1 MEIPRV
7 LTIAGSDSG
16 GGAGIQADLKTITVL
31 GGFGMSVITAL
42 TAQNTLGVHGIHEVP
57 PDFVE
62 AQFDAVAKD
71 IGIDAAKI
79 GMLSSTGIMQVV
91 ARKVREYQVDRL
103 VLDPVMVAKGGSA
116 LIRPEAVQ
124 CLIDNLVPLALLIT
138 PNLPEAEVLSG
149 VSISS
154 SDDIRE
160 AASIIHRLGARNVL
174 IKGGHGQGDATDI
187 LFDGKRFHEFVSPRI
202 DTKDTHG
209 TGCTFSAAIATGL
222 ALGLDIREAVHK
234 AKEYITTAIRFSLR
248 LGAGHGP
255 TNHAAFLFRESGRCR
270 CIQEPVD
277 KEPTV
282 HVPGGSSGEVVE
294 KA

>member
-42 TAQNTLGVHGIHEVP
+42 TAQNTLGVHGILEVP

-62 AQFDAVAKD
+62 AQFDAVAGD

-79 GMLSSTGIMQVV
+79 GMLSSAGIMQVV
-91 ARKVREYQVDRL
+91 ARKVRAYQVDRL

-124 CLIDNLVPLALLIT
+124 CLIDDLVPLALLIT
-138 PNLPEAEVLSG
+138 PNLPEAEELSG
-149 VSISS
+149 MSICS

-187 LFDGKRFHEFVSPRI
+187 LFDGKGFHEFVSPRI
-202 DTKDTHG
+202 DTRDTHG
-209 TGCTFSAAIATGL
+209 TGCTFSAAAATGL
-222 ALGLDIREAVHK
+222 ALGLGVHAAVQM

-255 TNHAAFLFRESGRCR
+255 TNHAAFLFRENGRCR
-270 CIQEPVD
+270 CIQEFVD
-277 KEPTV
+277 KDPAV
-282 HVPGGSSGEVVE
+282 RVPGGSPGEGVE